1 VDVADSVEKQ
11 FTWFDRKG
19 NELEKVG
26 NPIDSMDPLAPSLSP
41 DGKTVAFVR
50 TVNGNGDIWLLDTTS
65 GALSQFTD
73 HPARDVFPV
82 FSADGAWIGFSS
94 NRRGGFE
101 LHRKEL
107 RSKKP
112 EDLVIRAQLAPTTPE
127 AWSRDALFFHR
138 GYHDLM
144 AARADGSVVQLARG
158 SANSTLGHSQIS
170 PDGAW
175 LALPSNR
182 SGRMEIHVARLS
194 TSTFQILPPVSVGGG
209 EWPRWSRDGKEL
221 FYVAPDGML
230 MAVPFNPSNGRS
242 GQPEKLFA
250 PPMANS
256 FRQAIYYSQY
266 MVAPDGRFLVVCIQK
281 TQSPI
286 HVIDYGP
293 PRGIR

>member
-1 VDVADSVEKQ
+1 
-11 FTWFDRKG
+11 
-19 NELEKVG
+19 
-26 NPIDSMDPLAPSLSP
+26 
-41 DGKTVAFVR
+41 
-50 TVNGNGDIWLLDTTS
+50 
-65 GALSQFTD
+65 
-73 HPARDVFPV
+73 
-82 FSADGAWIGFSS
+82 
-94 NRRGGFE
+94 
-101 LHRKEL
+101 
-107 RSKKP
+107 
-112 EDLVIRAQLAPTTPE
+112 
-127 AWSRDALFFHR
+127 
-138 GYHDLM
+138 
-144 AARADGSVVQLARG
+144 
-158 SANSTLGHSQIS
+158 
-170 PDGAW
+170 
-175 LALPSNR
+175 
-182 SGRMEIHVARLS
+182 MEIHVARLS